1 VAYKRFQKSISSDT
15 TGNQFQV
22 ILREINFKWYYAPS
36 VLQSYWSRIC

>member
-22 ILREINFKWYYAPS
+22 ILRTLSPAILLKQNLLNSLENS
-36 VLQSYWSRIC
+36 